1 MFMDMDFPHPRH
13 AARSGL
19 QQADYAALVAT
30 ATARQ
35 ASSRTVSALLSM
47 RCEAV
52 EETDMLGSRIAFF
65 AKTGRYNTAM
75 ARGAFWMKEL
85 DQGSVMPNATEL
97 PVNLADSVNSNS
109 IQSDTV
115 KPEIQVAQRGTEL

>member
-13 AARSGL
+13 AARTGL
-19 QQADYAALVAT
+19 QQADYSALVAT

-35 ASSRTVSALLSM
+35 ASSRTVSALLST

-52 EETDMLGSRIAFF
+52 AEIDMLGSRIAYF
-65 AKTGRYNTAM
+65 AKTGRYNAAM

-115 KPEIQVAQRGTEL
+115 KPDVQVAQRGTEL

>member
-1 MFMDMDFPHPRH
+1 MFMDMDFPHPRQ

-19 QQADYAALVAT
+19 QQADYAALVAS

-35 ASSRTVSALLSM
+35 ANSHTVSALLSM
-47 RCEAV
+47 RCDAV
-52 EETDMLGSRIAFF
+52 VGTDMLGSRIAFF
-65 AKTGRYNTAM
+65 AKTGRYNAAV
-75 ARGAFWMKEL
+75 ARGAFWMKES
-85 DQGSVMPNATEL
+85 DQVPNMPNRTES

-115 KPEIQVAQRGTEL
+115 KPDVQVAERGTEL